1 MLTSRRRYPLD
12 FPPGSVLWRSAA
24 VQAQLLERKGGGHE
38 SLTGTVAL
46 QVYNNHNYDS
56 LSRTFFLAK
65 VRYSLKNSGELPA
78 CGLHLKSG

>member
-1 MLTSRRRYPLD
+1 MD
-12 FPPGSVLWRSAA
+12 FPPGSVLWHSAA

-56 LSRTFFLAK
+56 LSRTFFFSKGALFAQK
-65 VRYSLKNSGELPA
+65 FR
-78 CGLHLKSG
+78 